1 MTTTLPEPT
10 ELADQSQRLAGGR
23 GLLQTSLT
31 PPAGWQRGLAIPFYG
46 CGEPILRDKCI
57 AAEDEA
63 YRPTVADFYSF
74 PIEQG
79 ATCSTLS
86 GLDHEAHARGRL
98 EATAEWALGRQLAT
112 DQVGTGSPSFADAEV
127 MGAAEDF
134 VQAVGCLE
142 QLAAD
147 TGFGS
152 RWVLHTSV
160 KGAAYARRYSM
171 KDSDGFSPS
180 GARWIISPG
189 YPAGTNTVRIWV
201 TGQVWAA
208 VDVPEVHRA
217 VDHRT
222 NDDSAYALSAGIVA
236 FDPCVLG
243 AIDVPVTACP
253 EG

>member
-1 MTTTLPEPT
+1 MTVTLPEPT
-10 ELADQSQRLAGGR
+10 ELADQNARQAGGR

-31 PPAGWQRGLAIPFYG
+31 PPAGWQRGLSVPFYG

-57 AAEDEA
+57 AGEDEA
-63 YRPTVADFYSF
+63 HRPSIVDFYSF

-86 GLDHEAHARGRL
+86 GLDHEAHARARL
-98 EATAEWALGRQLAT
+98 DATAEWALGRQLAV
-112 DQVGTGSPSFADAEV
+112 DQVGTGSPSFADAV
-127 MGAAEDF
+127 SLGTAEDF

-147 TGFGS
+147 TGFGA
-152 RWVLHTSV
+152 RWTLHTSV
-160 KGAAYARRYSM
+160 KGAAYLRSASM
-171 KDSDGFSPS
+171 MNNDGFSPA

-189 YPAGTNTVRIWV
+189 YPAETDTVRLWV

-208 VDVPEVHRA
+208 VDAAEVHSA
-217 VDHRT
+217 VDRRT

-236 FDPCVLG
+236 FDPCILG
-243 AIDVPVTACP
+243 AIDVAVTACP
-253 EG
+253 GG